1 MLVHLLDDNSLIKVI
16 SSGFLTLD
24 ELDIIKSKLE
34 FLFEAEDEFNS
45 YSDSLSYT
53 ERSDLEYDGLLFPS
67 IWPFKPFLLLDE
79 IQHQKLISF
88 IVLSEIG
95 VRFFGDYSS
104 DIDIYDEDG
113 LKKDIITLIG
123 IKK

>member
-1 MLVHLLDDNSLIKVI
+1 MLVHLLDNESLIKVI
-16 SSGFLTLD
+16 SSGFLSLD
-24 ELDIIKSKLE
+24 QLDIIKSKLE

-45 YSDSLSYT
+45 YYDSLSNT
-53 ERSDLEYDGLLFPS
+53 ERLNLEYDGQLFPS

-79 IQHQKLISF
+79 TQHQKLISF

-104 DIDIYDEDG
+104 DINIYDDEGG

-123 IKK
+123 VK